1 MCFFLEKFLFFS
13 SYVQHPVC
21 PTVSMLGLWELWG
34 TQDSLVQS
42 LPGLS
47 IATPSHPSYL
57 MYVVS
62 PAT

>member
-13 SYVQHPVC
+13 SYVQTVC

-62 PAT
+62 PDT